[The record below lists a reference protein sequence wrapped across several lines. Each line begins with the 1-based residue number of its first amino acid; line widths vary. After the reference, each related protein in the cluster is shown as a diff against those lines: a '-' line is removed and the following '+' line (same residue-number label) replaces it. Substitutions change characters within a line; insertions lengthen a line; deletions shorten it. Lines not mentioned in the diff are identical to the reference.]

1 VKKSSRLAAF
11 FMGGWFVMLFVLF
24 VLLVSVVREAMRGI
38 GVCYSLVGI

>member
-11 FMGGWFVMLFVLF
+11 FMGGWFVMLF